1 MQIDSIDCIYLQ
13 VPYRQE
19 GRISLRTPFSLPGF
33 FHFLAVRVRTNDGL
47 HGLGFTRSSLGGDA
61 LARLIR
67 GPIADA
73 ILKEDPLQHDW
84 LFHRIEKRF
93 HGVGFHGLVAR
104 AYAAV
109 DIALWD
115 IRGKG
120 SNLPLYRL
128 FGGSRGSASVYL
140 GNAATSGKDPQETLQ
155 IAKPLVEQG
164 VLGLNIE
171 VGSGDV
177 QNDADRVQQIRD
189 GLGENAWLCVDAEGR
204 YDLGTAMAMAHF
216 YEEDV
221 GIDRCEFPLNAD
233 DAVGYRRLAERMEV
247 PLALGSTFE
256 SRDEFRQILERGDI
270 RVLRPDALRLGGIT
284 PFLKIAALAEA
295 YPVVVTPVRLP
306 EIGVHLACGLP
317 NVDAVE
323 FSNLLEP
330 LFVEPARIENGK
342 LTPSSTPGHGFEL
355 NPDAVKQY
363 AVAE

>member
-1 MQIDSIDCIYLQ
+1 MQIESIDCTYLQ

-19 GRISLRTPFSLPGF
+19 GRISLRTAFSLPGF

-47 HGLGFTRSSLGGDA
+47 EGLGFTRASLAGDA
-61 LARLIR
+61 FESIIE
-67 GPIADA
+67 GPICDTL
-73 ILKEDPLQHDW
+73 LKENPLQHDR

-115 IRGKG
+115 IRAKV
-120 SNLPLYRL
+120 SNLPLFRL
-128 FGGSRGSASVYL
+128 LGGSRASASVYL

-171 VGSGDV
+171 VGSGEV

-189 GLGENAWLCVDAEGR
+189 GLGDNAWLCVDAEGR

-216 YEEDV
+216 FEEDV
-221 GIDRCEFPLNAD
+221 GIDRLEFPLVAD
-233 DAVGYRRLAERMEV
+233 DATGYRRLAERMEV
-247 PLALGSTFE
+247 PLAVGSTFNARE
-256 SRDEFRQILERGDI
+256 EFRHVLEQGNV
-270 RVLRPDALRLGGIT
+270 RVLRPDVLRLGGIT

-295 YPVVVTPVRLP
+295 YPVVVSPVRLP

-317 NVDAVE
+317 NIDAVE
-323 FSNLLEP
+323 FTNLLEP
-330 LFVEPARIENGK
+330 LFLNPLRIEKGK
-342 LTPSSTPGHGFEL
+342 LVPSNAPGHGLEL
-355 NPDAVKQY
+355 NPDAVERY
-363 AVAE
+363 SVSN